1 MTYFANSSSLEKM
14 IELAGQYPDDPIIMC
29 GLAEA
34 YVKNHEYKKA
44 ASLYRKVIRIRPDYP
59 AAYGELSRVLALSRQ
74 FREAVR
80 AIEKG
85 IKVAEKAGE
94 VLAVKEMKLF
104 SKRLEKTVFIHKTV
118 KPTHP
123 SSLPQRDKRQ

>member
-1 MTYFANSSSLEKM
+1 MGHYANSSSLEKM

-34 YVKNHEYKKA
+34 YAKNREYKKA
-44 ASLYRKVIRIRPDYP
+44 ASLYRKVIRLKPDYS

-85 IKVAEKAGE
+85 IKVAEETGE
-94 VLAVKEMKLF
+94 ILAVKEMKLF

-118 KPTHP
+118 NPSHP
-123 SSLPQRDKRQ
+123 KREKRQ